1 MDFSPGLVIRAIEKG
16 YWLIIDELNR
26 ADVDKAFGELF
37 TLLAGVDVRLPHRKN
52 DGGTYKEIQLVHEGD
67 DADEAA
73 FNVVVPSEWRMIGT
87 MNTFDQA
94 SLYQLSYAFMRRFAF
109 IEVEVPSSDDF
120 SSLIIER
127 SKDSFVGMDPL
138 VHETVSRAYTQLFA
152 EVGDASL
159 GAAGLR
165 VGPSI
170 ALDCIAMCKTF
181 LRSEERRV
189 G

>member
-1 MDFSPGLVIRAIEKG
+1 
-16 YWLIIDELNR
+16 
-26 ADVDKAFGELF
+26 
-37 TLLAGVDVRLPHRKN
+37 
-52 DGGTYKEIQLVHEGD
+52 
-67 DADEAA
+67 
-73 FNVVVPSEWRMIGT
+73 MIGT
-87 MNTFDQA
+87 MNTFYKA

-138 VHETVSRAYTQLFA
+138 VHETVSRAYTPMFA

-170 ALDCIAMCKTF
+170 ALDCIAMCKA
-181 LRSEERRV
+181 RSEEHTSELKSIMRNSY
-189 G
+189 